1 MMEGRDLACTVG
13 LGWAGQLICQL
24 RAGRERLVNAAFFD
38 WLVAC
43 ALACLLAQAAFATT
57 CLGCEALCIALQD
70 KRIVKRMPAR
80 PLRLV
85 AGDPDY
91 S

>member
-1 MMEGRDLACTVG
+1 MMEGTNLACTVG

-43 ALACLLAQAAFATT
+43 MLACLLAQPAFATT
-57 CLGCEALCIALQD
+57 CLGSRGIVHCSARQAHCEAH
-70 KRIVKRMPAR
+70 AR
-80 PLRLV
+80 QAAPLGGR
-85 AGDPDY
+85 GP
-91 S
+91 